1 MRGLKTG
8 GIGFGIATALA
19 VIALLILGGRV
30 AIVLSSPGARAMP
43 ILSKVGPAEPF
54 RATPV
59 ISQDSSPIPAA
70 ERKANARR
78 PALRLQRRAGL
89 VQGEPWA
96 DRMVKVQMPATACA
110 VERKA
115 DRTKK
120 PGGFRVSVAR
130 IATKIFSVGR
140 KKKVDVALRAHGES
154 ASVLEVADTHRLAGF
169 IVSAVGSPQMT

>member
-19 VIALLILGGRV
+19 AIALLVLGGRL

-43 ILSKVGPAEPF
+43 IVSKVGPAEPL
-54 RATPV
+54 RATPE
-59 ISQDSSPIPAA
+59 IPQDSSPIPAA
-70 ERKANARR
+70 ERKAKAWR
-78 PALRLQRRAGL
+78 PAPRLEQRRAGS

-130 IATKIFSVGR
+130 IAAKIFSVGR
-140 KKKVDVALRAHGES
+140 KKKVDVALRAQQNKNCLYIS
-154 ASVLEVADTHRLAGF
+154 
-169 IVSAVGSPQMT
+169 